1 MKFLLLLLAFELAL
15 PNANFAQGTK
25 PGSGSGSG
33 AKPTPTTSTPTP
45 TAADTSRLLNTNR
58 DFETMLKM
66 GHRGNYLVGGVKLE
80 NAALPWDPIPV
91 TVTCNEKIS
100 FTTSTDPKG
109 NFVIAFP
116 EPIGS
121 TSVKADAKPAASQF
135 VGCGVDATLSGFDS
149 NTLPIAPRNVTDS
162 PNLGTIL
169 LRHESGAANASVSS
183 TTASAP
189 KDAAKLFEKARGE
202 WFDNKPDRSQRDLQ
216 KAVEQYPQY
225 AEAWYQLGKLQEAA
239 NSPDAINSLSKAVAT
254 DPNFAPPYE
263 HLASVA
269 AQNADWKVVLS
280 ATNRALELTPRGSIQ
295 IWYFHALGNF
305 QIQKMDIAEAS
316 AKKSLSMDP
325 LHMQTN
331 TEQLLAVI
339 LSQKGD
345 NAGALE
351 HLHNCLTYFPPGPN
365 LELVKQQIAALEPA
379 K

>member
-1 MKFLLLLLAFELAL
+1 MKFLLFVLAIELAL
-15 PNANFAQGTK
+15 PTTNFAQGTK
-25 PGSGSGSG
+25 PGSGSGS
-33 AKPTPTTSTPTP
+33 KSTSTGSTPPP
-45 TAADTSRLLNTNR
+45 TAAGTSAILNTNR
-58 DFETMLKM
+58 DFDTLLKT
-66 GHRGNYLVGGVKLE
+66 GRKGDYLFGGVKLE
-80 NAALPWDPIPV
+80 NAVLPWDSIPV
-91 TVTCNEKIS
+91 TVTCDEKVR

-109 NFVIAFP
+109 NFIIAFP
-116 EPIGS
+116 ESPGS
-121 TSVKADAKPAASQF
+121 TTIKADAKPVASQF
-135 VGCGVDATLSGFDS
+135 VGCAVDATLSGYDS
-149 NTLPIAPRNVTDS
+149 SSLPIAPHNIADT
-162 PNLGTIL
+162 PNLGTII
-169 LRHESGAANASVSS
+169 LRHESGSANASASS

-189 KDAAKLFEKARGE
+189 KDAAKSFERARSE

-239 NSPDAINSLSKAVAT
+239 NSPEAINSFSKAVAA

-269 AQNADWKVVLS
+269 AQNADWKLVLN
-280 ATNRALELTPRGSIQ
+280 ATNRALELAPRGSIQ

-305 QIQKMDIAEAS
+305 QIQKMDVAEAS

-339 LSQKGD
+339 LSKKGD
-345 NAGALE
+345 NVEAIQ
-351 HLHNCLTYFPPGPN
+351 HLRNCLTYFPPGPN
-365 LELVKQQIAALEPA
+365 LELVKQQLAVLDPV

>member
-1 MKFLLLLLAFELAL
+1 MKLLLFLLSFGLVL

-25 PGSGSGSG
+25 PGSGS
-33 AKPTPTTSTPTP
+33 KPTSTGSTPPP
-45 TAADTSRLLNTNR
+45 TAAGTSAILNTNR
-58 DFETMLKM
+58 DFDTLLKT
-66 GHRGNYLVGGVKLE
+66 GRKGDYLGGSVKLE
-80 NAALPWDPIPV
+80 NAALPWDSIPV
-91 TVTCNEKIS
+91 TVTCDEKVR

-109 NFVIAFP
+109 NFIIAFP
-116 EPIGS
+116 ESPGS
-121 TSVKADAKPAASQF
+121 TTIKADTKPVASQF
-135 VGCGVDATLSGFDS
+135 VGCAVDATLSGYDS
-149 NTLPIAPRNVTDS
+149 SSLPIAPGNIADS
-162 PNLGTIL
+162 PNLGTII
-169 LRHESGAANASVSS
+169 LRRESGSANASASS

-189 KDAAKLFEKARGE
+189 KDAAKSFEKARSE

-225 AEAWYQLGKLQEAA
+225 AEAWYQLGKFQEAA
-239 NSPDAINSLSKAVAT
+239 NSREAMNSFSKAIAA

-280 ATNRALELTPRGSIQ
+280 ATNHALELTPRGSIQ
-295 IWYFHALGNF
+295 VWYFHALGNF
-305 QIQKMDIAEAS
+305 QIKKMDVAEAS
-316 AKKSLSMDP
+316 AKKSFSMDP

-339 LSQKGD
+339 LSLKGD
-345 NAGALE
+345 NAGALQ

-379 K
+379 N

>member
-1 MKFLLLLLAFELAL
+1 MKLLLFLLAIELAL
-15 PNANFAQGTK
+15 PASNFAQGTK
-25 PGSGSGSG
+25 PGSGP
-33 AKPTPTTSTPTP
+33 KPTTTGSAPPP
-45 TAADTSRLLNTNR
+45 TAAETSAILNTNR
-58 DFETMLKM
+58 DFDTLLKT
-66 GHRGNYLVGGVKLE
+66 GRKGDFLLGGVKLE
-80 NAALPWDPIPV
+80 NAALPWDSIPV
-91 TVTCNEKIS
+91 TVTCDQKVR
-100 FTTSTDPKG
+100 FTTSTDSKG
-109 NFVIAFP
+109 NFIIAFP
-116 EPIGS
+116 ESPGS
-121 TSVKADAKPAASQF
+121 TTIKADAKPIASQF
-135 VGCGVDATLSGFDS
+135 VGCAVDAMLSGYDS
-149 NTLPIAPRNVTDS
+149 SSLPIAPRNIADT
-162 PNLGTIL
+162 PILGTII
-169 LRHESGAANASVSS
+169 LRRESGSASASTSS

-189 KDAAKLFEKARGE
+189 KDAAKSFEKARSE

-239 NSPDAINSLSKAVAT
+239 NSPEAMNSFSKAIAA

-280 ATNRALELTPRGSIQ
+280 ATSRALELTPRGSIQ
-295 IWYFHALGNF
+295 VWYFHALGNF
-305 QIQKMDIAEAS
+305 QIQKMDVAEAS

-365 LELVKQQIAALEPA
+365 LELVKQQIATLEPA

>member
-1 MKFLLLLLAFELAL
+1 MKLLLFLLAIELAL
-15 PNANFAQGTK
+15 PTTNFAQGTK
-25 PGSGSGSG
+25 PGSGSGS
-33 AKPTPTTSTPTP
+33 KPTTTGNTPPP
-45 TAADTSRLLNTNR
+45 TAAGTSVILNTNR
-58 DFETMLKM
+58 DFDTMLKT
-66 GHRGNYLVGGVKLE
+66 GRKGDYLVGGVKLD
-80 NAALPWDPIPV
+80 NAALPWDSIPV
-91 TVTCNEKIS
+91 TVTCDGKVR
-100 FTTSTDPKG
+100 FTASTDPKG
-109 NFVIAFP
+109 NFIIAFP

-121 TSVKADAKPAASQF
+121 TTIKADAKPVASQF
-135 VGCGVDATLSGFDS
+135 VGCAVDATLSGYDS
-149 NTLPIAPRNVTDS
+149 SSLPIAPRNIEDS
-162 PNLGTIL
+162 PNLGTII
-169 LRHESGAANASVSS
+169 LRRESGSANASVSS

-189 KDAAKLFEKARGE
+189 KDAAKSLEKAHSE
-202 WFDNKPDRSQRDLQ
+202 WFDNKPDRAQRDLQ

-239 NSPDAINSLSKAVAT
+239 NSPEAINSFSKAVAA

-280 ATNRALELTPRGSIQ
+280 ATNRALELAHRGSIQ

-305 QIQKMDIAEAS
+305 QIQKMDVAEAS

-339 LSQKGD
+339 LSQRGD
-345 NAGALE
+345 NAGAIQ

-365 LELVKQQIAALEPA
+365 LELVKQQIAALEPV

>member
-1 MKFLLLLLAFELAL
+1 MKFLFLLLTMGLAL
-15 PNANFAQGTK
+15 PAGNFAQGTK

-33 AKPTPTTSTPTP
+33 SKPASTGSSPTP
-45 TAADTSRLLNTNR
+45 AETSRLLNTNR

-66 GHRGNYLVGGVKLE
+66 GHRGNFLVGGVKLE

-91 TVTCNEKIS
+91 TVTCNEKVS

-116 EPIGS
+116 EPIGP
-121 TSVKADAKPAASQF
+121 TSVKADAKPVASQF
-135 VGCGVDATLSGFDS
+135 VGCGVDATLPGYDS
-149 NTLPIAPRNVTDS
+149 STLPIAPRNVADS
-162 PNLGTIL
+162 PNLGTII
-169 LRHESGAANASVSS
+169 LRREDRSANASVSS
-183 TTASAP
+183 TTASAS
-189 KDAAKLFEKARGE
+189 KDAAKSFERARSE
-202 WFDNKPDRSQRDLQ
+202 WFDNKPDRAQRDLQ

-239 NSPDAINSLSKAVAT
+239 DSPEAIHSFSKAVAA
-254 DPNFAPPYE
+254 DANFAPPYE

-269 AQNADWKVVLS
+269 AQNADWKLVLS
-280 ATNRALELTPRGSIQ
+280 TANRALELTPRGSIQ

-305 QIQKMDIAEAS
+305 QAQRMDVAEAS

-325 LHMQTN
+325 LHMQPN

-339 LSQKGD
+339 LSQRGD
-345 NAGALE
+345 NAGAIE
-351 HLHNCLTYFPPGPN
+351 HLHNCLTYFAPGPN
-365 LELVKQQIAALEPA
+365 LELVKKQLVELEPP

>member
-1 MKFLLLLLAFELAL
+1 MKLLLFLLAIELVL
-15 PNANFAQGTK
+15 PASNFAQGTK
-25 PGSGSGSG
+25 PGSGPGP
-33 AKPTPTTSTPTP
+33 KPTSTGSTPPP
-45 TAADTSRLLNTNR
+45 TAAGTSAILNTNR
-58 DFETMLKM
+58 DFDTLLKT
-66 GHRGNYLVGGVKLE
+66 GRKGDYLLGGVKLE
-80 NAALPWDPIPV
+80 DAALPWDSIPV
-91 TVTCNEKIS
+91 TVTCDEKVR

-109 NFVIAFP
+109 NFIIAFP
-116 EPIGS
+116 EPPGS
-121 TSVKADAKPAASQF
+121 TTIKADAKPVASQF
-135 VGCGVDATLSGFDS
+135 VGCAVDATLSGYDS
-149 NTLPIAPRNVTDS
+149 SSLPIAPRNIADTL
-162 PNLGTIL
+162 NLGTII
-169 LRHESGAANASVSS
+169 LRHESGSASASVSS

-189 KDAAKLFEKARGE
+189 KDAAKSFEKARSE

-239 NSPDAINSLSKAVAT
+239 NSREAMNSFSKAIAA
-254 DPNFAPPYE
+254 DPNFAPPYG

-295 IWYFHALGNF
+295 VWYFHALGNF
-305 QIQKMDIAEAS
+305 QIQKMDVAEAS

-345 NAGALE
+345 NAGALQ

>member
-1 MKFLLLLLAFELAL
+1 MKLLLFLLAIELAL
-15 PNANFAQGTK
+15 PASNFAQGTK
-25 PGSGSGSG
+25 PGAGS
-33 AKPTPTTSTPTP
+33 AQKPTSTGSTPPP
-45 TAADTSRLLNTNR
+45 TAAETSAILNTNR
-58 DFETMLKM
+58 DFDTLLKT
-66 GHRGNYLVGGVKLE
+66 GRKGDYLLGSVKLE
-80 NAALPWDPIPV
+80 NAALPWDSIPV
-91 TVTCNEKIS
+91 TVTCDEKVR
-100 FTTSTDPKG
+100 FTTSTDSKG

-116 EPIGS
+116 ESPGS
-121 TSVKADAKPAASQF
+121 TTIKADAKPVASQF
-135 VGCGVDATLSGFDS
+135 VGCAVDAMLSGYDS
-149 NTLPIAPRNVTDS
+149 SSLPIAPRNIADT
-162 PNLGTIL
+162 PILGTII
-169 LRHESGAANASVSS
+169 LRRERGSANASASS
-183 TTASAP
+183 TTAAAP
-189 KDAAKLFEKARGE
+189 KDAAKSFEKARSE

-239 NSPDAINSLSKAVAT
+239 NSPEAMNSFSKAIAA
-254 DPNFAPPYE
+254 DPNFTPPYE

-280 ATNRALELTPRGSIQ
+280 AAIRALELTPRGSIQ
-295 IWYFHALGNF
+295 VWYFHALGNF
-305 QIQKMDIAEAS
+305 QIQKMDVAEAS

-325 LHMQTN
+325 LHMQPN

>member
-1 MKFLLLLLAFELAL
+1 MKFLLFLLAIELAL
-15 PNANFAQGTK
+15 PASNFAQGTK
-25 PGSGSGSG
+25 PGSGPGS
-33 AKPTPTTSTPTP
+33 KPTSTGSTPPP
-45 TAADTSRLLNTNR
+45 TAAETSAILNTNR
-58 DFETMLKM
+58 DFDILLKT
-66 GHRGNYLVGGVKLE
+66 GRKGSYLLGGVKLE
-80 NAALPWDPIPV
+80 NAALPWDSIPV
-91 TVTCNEKIS
+91 TVTCDEKVR
-100 FTTSTDPKG
+100 FTTSTDSKG
-109 NFVIAFP
+109 NFIIAFP
-116 EPIGS
+116 ESPGS
-121 TSVKADAKPAASQF
+121 TTIKADAKPIASQF
-135 VGCGVDATLSGFDS
+135 VGCAVDATLSGYDS
-149 NTLPIAPRNVTDS
+149 SSLPIAPRNIADT
-162 PNLGTIL
+162 PILGTII
-169 LRHESGAANASVSS
+169 LRRESGSANASASS

-189 KDAAKLFEKARGE
+189 KDAAKSFEKARSE

-239 NSPDAINSLSKAVAT
+239 NSPEAMNSFSKAIAA
-254 DPNFAPPYE
+254 DPHFAPPYE

-280 ATNRALELTPRGSIQ
+280 ATSRALELTPRGSIQ
-295 IWYFHALGNF
+295 VWYFHALGNF
-305 QIQKMDIAEAS
+305 QVQKMDVAEAS

-339 LSQKGD
+339 LSLKGD

-365 LELVKQQIAALEPA
+365 LELVKQQIATLEPA

>member
-1 MKFLLLLLAFELAL
+1 MKLLFFLLAIELAL
-15 PNANFAQGTK
+15 PAGNFAQGTK
-25 PGSGSGSG
+25 PGSGSGP
-33 AKPTPTTSTPTP
+33 KPTSTGSTPPP
-45 TAADTSRLLNTNR
+45 TAAETSAILNTNR
-58 DFETMLKM
+58 DFETLLKT
-66 GHRGNYLVGGVKLE
+66 GRKGNFFAGGVKLE
-80 NAALPWDPIPV
+80 DAALPWDSIPV
-91 TVTCNEKIS
+91 TVTCDEKVR
-100 FTTSTDPKG
+100 FTTSTDRKG
-109 NFVIAFP
+109 NFIIAFP
-116 EPIGS
+116 ESPGS
-121 TSVKADAKPAASQF
+121 TTIKADAKPVASQF
-135 VGCGVDATLSGFDS
+135 VGCAVDATLSGYDS
-149 NTLPIAPRNVTDS
+149 SSLPIATRNIADT
-162 PNLGTIL
+162 PNLGTII
-169 LRHESGAANASVSS
+169 LRHESGSANASVSS
-183 TTASAP
+183 TSASAP
-189 KDAAKLFEKARGE
+189 KDAAKSFEKARSE
-202 WFDNKPDRSQRDLQ
+202 WFDNKPDRAQRDLQ

-239 NSPDAINSLSKAVAT
+239 NSPEAINSFSKAVAA
-254 DPNFAPPYE
+254 DPNFAPPYG
-263 HLASVA
+263 HLASVG
-269 AQNADWKVVLS
+269 AQNADWKVVVD

-345 NAGALE
+345 NAGALQ